1 MGELRED
8 IVYYRAKE
16 RITQEELGK
25 RCGLTG
31 QTIMNIE
38 NGNANPNK
46 TTVAKIRLV
55 IDKKEEE

>member
-16 RITQEELGK
+16 RITQEELGR

-38 NGNANPNK
+38 NENANPNK